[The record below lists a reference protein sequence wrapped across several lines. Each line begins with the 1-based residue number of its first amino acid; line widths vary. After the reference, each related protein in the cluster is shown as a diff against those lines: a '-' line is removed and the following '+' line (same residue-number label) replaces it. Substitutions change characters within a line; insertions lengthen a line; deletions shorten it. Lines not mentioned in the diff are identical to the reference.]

1 MKKIKYLLATIKY
14 YLSIVGIYVSFVF
27 SNAITFIKSIFFGPA
42 FSILIYYRAYKD
54 PDFKDIVLNALHTKN
69 LKSIFEDGYLFDI
82 KTSTTSELTR
92 HTACFFWLTILFVYN
107 LIY

>member
-1 MKKIKYLLATIKY
+1 MIKKE
-14 YLSIVGIYVSFVF
+14 
-27 SNAITFIKSIFFGPA
+27 TFITGFIVCVPIIIIVYVMSLFSLSQTWPA
-42 FSILIYYRAYKD
+42 F
-54 PDFKDIVLNALHTKN
+54 FVVLFYALGGYQLKN